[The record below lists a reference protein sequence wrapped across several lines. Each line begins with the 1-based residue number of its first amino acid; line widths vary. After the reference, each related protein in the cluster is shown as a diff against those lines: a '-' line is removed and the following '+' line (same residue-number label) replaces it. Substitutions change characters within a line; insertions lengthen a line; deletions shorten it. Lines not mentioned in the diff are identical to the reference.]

1 MFLLEYIIKLLMGNS
16 DTMFMGFVVVVFGYY
31 GWLLWHLRD
40 DFDKFTVSWDRHEK
54 HLEEIKQKMTSIDD
68 GVYKDLM
75 KRLEENKTILERMQ
89 LTLSDTNGDLGRY
102 RQDVINAIKDSTED
116 IKEIMMILMNNRAR
130 SVGKKK
136 DKEQGNDNRNQ
147 AGSSAGNNKKKNY
160 NRKW

>member
-40 DFDKFTVSWDRHEK
+40 DFEKFTVNWDKHEK
-54 HLEEIKQKMTSIDD
+54 YLEEIKEKINSIDD

-75 KRLEENKTILERMQ
+75 KRMDDNKTILERLQ
-89 LTLSDTNGDLGRY
+89 LTLSYTNDDLGRY
-102 RQDVINAIKDSTED
+102 RQDVINAIKDSNED

-130 SVGKKK
+130 SISKKK
-136 DKEQGNDNRNQ
+136 DNVEDNIKQKKN
-147 AGSSAGNNKKKNY
+147 AFGNNKKEGL
-160 NRKW
+160 